1 MHTILQV
8 EYEDLK
14 AGLKS
19 RYVIL
24 DDEKRSSLPSFKT
37 VLNFET
43 ELVSRG
49 QFWLNHFAHNVFSY
63 RVPMSN

>member
-1 MHTILQV
+1 MQTILQV

-19 RYVIL
+19 KYVIL

-43 ELVSRG
+43 ELV
-49 QFWLNHFAHNVFSY
+49 WLNHFAHNVFSY
-63 RVPMSN
+63 RVTMGN

>member
-1 MHTILQV
+1 MQTILQV

-14 AGLKS
+14 TGLKS
-19 RYVIL
+19 KYVIV

-49 QFWLNHFAHNVFSY
+49 QF
-63 RVPMSN
+63 

>member
-1 MHTILQV
+1 MQTILQV
-8 EYEDLK
+8 EYEGLK

-19 RYVIL
+19 KYVIL

-63 RVPMSN
+63 RVTMSN